1 MFGATALKYLRV
13 LIFIFIYIFS
23 TNSSFA
29 GVVIGGTRVVYVSD
43 QKEASI
49 SINNP
54 ETDISYLIQSWVQG
68 EDDETK
74 APFIITPPLF
84 KLTAENENVLR
95 IVKIGNGL
103 PDDKESLFWLNIKS
117 IPATTK
123 SEQNQLQIT
132 VKSRFKLF
140 YRPANLAN
148 NSGIAYKA
156 LKFKTDGHKLIAENP
171 TPYYISFSVLTTG
184 NNVENYEI
192 KSAGMIPPFQQE
204 NWDIP
209 IKNIN
214 RVTWTTINDFGGVTP
229 EERREL

>member
-1 MFGATALKYLRV
+1 MKYFRI
-13 LIFIFIYIFS
+13 LIFILISVFN
-23 TNSSFA
+23 TNISFA
-29 GVVIGGTRVVYVSD
+29 GVVIGGTRVVYISD

-68 EDDETK
+68 ENDEMKT
-74 APFIITPPLF
+74 PFIITPPLF

-95 IVKIGNGL
+95 IVKIGNEL

-140 YRPANLAN
+140 YRPANLADN
-148 NSGIAYKA
+148 AGIAYKA
-156 LKFKTDGHKLIAENP
+156 LKFRVDGDKFIAENP
-171 TPYYISFSVLTTG
+171 TPYYISFSELITG

-192 KSAGMIPPFQQE
+192 KSAGMIPPFQQRTW
-204 NWDIP
+204 NIP
-209 IKNIN
+209 IKSISQ
-214 RVTWTTINDFGGVTP
+214 VTWKIINDFGGVSP
-229 EERREL
+229 EERRKL